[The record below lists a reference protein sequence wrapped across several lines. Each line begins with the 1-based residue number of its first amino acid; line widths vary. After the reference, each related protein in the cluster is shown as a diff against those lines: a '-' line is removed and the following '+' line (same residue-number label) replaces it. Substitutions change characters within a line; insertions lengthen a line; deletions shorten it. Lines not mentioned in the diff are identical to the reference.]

1 MQTST
6 LIIFPK
12 QLQREHSSFK
22 FLFQFLSFLIS
33 IKKKILQSNLGGEL
47 AWRQIEFD
55 GINELLKES
64 IAAQHEQIYVEQ
76 FFGNSLAITEVYT
89 ILLFKY
95 VKIVD

>member
-1 MQTST
+1 M
-6 LIIFPK
+6 
-12 QLQREHSSFK
+12 
-22 FLFQFLSFLIS
+22 
-33 IKKKILQSNLGGEL
+33 

-64 IAAQHEQIYVEQ
+64 IAAQHEKIYLEQ